1 MRNIP
6 LGKYIRSRA
15 TTPSVGVSVIPFAS
29 LIVALTATVVL
40 RGADAVLDFSPWILG
55 GSALLAFL
63 LTVLTTRR
71 PVRMMWYGLLKS
83 ARQIIPAIPIL
94 LLIGALAST
103 WMLSGTVPLLI
114 DEGLQLLN
122 PRFFLPAACAVCAL
136 ISVIT
141 GSSWTTIATIGIALM
156 GIGSI
161 LGLSPAW
168 VAGAIISG
176 AYFGDKVSPL
186 SDTTVLASGTCGV
199 DLFRHIRNMMIT
211 TVPAMSIALI
221 VYLIVGLVNTGD
233 ATADN
238 AAAVTDALRSTFN
251 LSPWLAIVPL
261 ITCVMI
267 LMRMKTLLILAV
279 GAATGLVAMW
289 LTQPSICASIGGT
302 VIEASCRAVFLPV
315 EMNTGNETL
324 DALASTSGMVGMLPT
339 IYLILGAMLFGGIII
354 GSGMLKV
361 LTSFFISR
369 LKRRRSLVSA
379 TVCSGLFLNMV
390 SGDQYI
396 SLIIGGNVYRAAYS
410 RAGYRPELLSRSLED
425 SISVTSVL
433 IPWNSCGMTQAS
445 VLGVATL
452 IYAPFCIFNI
462 MSPVMSVVIAWI
474 SDRADERSA
483 AARAIATAEAPGHI
497 Q

>member
-1 MRNIP
+1 M
-6 LGKYIRSRA
+6 GKHIRSRA
-15 TTPSVGVSVIPFAS
+15 ITPTVKVSIIPVAA
-29 LIVALTATVVL
+29 LIAALTTTVVV
-40 RGADAVLDFSPWILG
+40 RGADAILDLSPWILG
-55 GSALLAFL
+55 GAALLAL
-63 LTVLTTRR
+63 VLTLLTTRR
-71 PVRMMWYGLLKS
+71 PLRLMWYGLLRS
-83 ARQIIPAIPIL
+83 ARQILPAIPIL

-103 WMLSGTVPLLI
+103 WMLSGTVPLMI
-114 DEGLQLLN
+114 DAGLRLLN
-122 PRFFLPAACAVCAL
+122 PQFFLPAACAVCAL

-161 LGLSPAW
+161 IGLSPAW

-221 VYLIVGLVNTGD
+221 VYMIVGLVSTGVD
-233 ATADN
+233 AGEN
-238 AAAVTDALRSTFN
+238 SAAMTDALRQTFN
-251 LSPWLAIVPL
+251 LTPWLAIVPL

-267 LMRMKTLLILAV
+267 LLRLSTLIILSAGAV
-279 GAATGLVAMW
+279 TGLIAMW
-289 LTQPSICASIGGT
+289 LAQPEISAGLGGS
-302 VIEASCRAVFLPV
+302 VFEESCRAVFLPV
-315 EMNTGNETL
+315 EMSTGNASL

-339 IYLILGAMLFGGIII
+339 IYLIIGAMFFGGVIM

-361 LTSFFISR
+361 LTRSFISR
-369 LKRRRSLVSA
+369 LRRRRSLVGA
-379 TVCSGLFLNMV
+379 TVCSGLFLNMFT
-390 SGDQYI
+390 GDQYI
-396 SLIIGGNVYRAAYS
+396 SLIIGGNVYRPVYN

-452 IYAPFCIFNI
+452 VYAPFCIFNI
-462 MSPVMSVVIAWI
+462 MSPVMSVVMAWI
-474 SDRADERSA
+474 SGRADERSA
-483 AARAIATAEAPGHI
+483 ATAVIAAEGPGQI

>member
-1 MRNIP
+1 M
-6 LGKYIRSRA
+6 GKYIRSRA
-15 TTPSVGVSVIPFAS
+15 ITPSVKVSIIPVAT
-29 LIVALTATVVL
+29 LIAALTTTVAV
-40 RGADAVLDFSPWILG
+40 RGADAILDLSPWILG
-55 GSALLAFL
+55 GAALLAL
-63 LTVLTTRR
+63 VLTLLTTRR
-71 PVRMMWYGLLKS
+71 PLRLMWYGLLRS
-83 ARQIIPAIPIL
+83 ARQILPAIPIL

-103 WMLSGTVPLLI
+103 WMLSGTVPLMI
-114 DEGLQLLN
+114 DAGLRLLN
-122 PRFFLPAACAVCAL
+122 PKFFLPAACAVCAL

-161 LGLSPAW
+161 IGLSPAW

-186 SDTTVLASGTCGV
+186 SDTTVLASGACGV

-221 VYLIVGLVNTGD
+221 VYMIVGLVSTGGD
-233 ATADN
+233 AGEN
-238 AAAVTDALRSTFN
+238 SAAMTDALRQTFN
-251 LSPWLAIVPL
+251 LTPWLAIVPL

-267 LMRMKTLLILAV
+267 LMRLSTLIILSTGAV
-279 GAATGLVAMW
+279 TGLIAMW
-289 LTQPSICASIGGT
+289 LAQPEISAGLGGS
-302 VIEASCRAVFLPV
+302 VFEASCRAVFLPV
-315 EMNTGNETL
+315 EMSTGNASL

-339 IYLILGAMLFGGIII
+339 IYLIIGAMFFGGVIM

-361 LTSFFISR
+361 LTRSFISR
-369 LKRRRSLVSA
+369 LRRRRSLVGA
-379 TVCSGLFLNMV
+379 TVCSGLFLNMCT
-390 SGDQYI
+390 GDQYI
-396 SLIIGGNVYRAAYS
+396 SLIIGGNVYRPVYH

-452 IYAPFCIFNI
+452 VYAPFCIFNI
-462 MSPVMSVVIAWI
+462 MSPVMSVVMAWI
-474 SDRADERSA
+474 SGRADERSA
-483 AARAIATAEAPGHI
+483 EAAAIAAEGPGQI